1 MKLLTSAAL
10 SAILVFTSATVFA
23 EDVDFSKTVAAQPGY
38 DFSKSQPA
46 EGNNVQQ
53 STAEHDFSNTPAV
66 SRQYDFSNNEAAEK
80 DHNLPSTTQHDCSPT
95 DASKH
100 TC

>member
-38 DFSKSQPA
+38 DFSKSQP
-46 EGNNVQQ
+46 
-53 STAEHDFSNTPAV
+53 
-66 SRQYDFSNNEAAEK
+66 
-80 DHNLPSTTQHDCSPT
+80 T